1 MKLLVIIAIAF
12 VLLIP
17 MPSTY
22 GSSNWWS
29 DVKFYDGIFVEEEYE
44 KSMREVQIEFEVEQ
58 QRIEDEA
65 RLDASYTKYKQLPT
79 TYEEA
84 KQMSDTLKKQLK
96 NQCEVMYGLDT
107 TEYDECIGN

>member
-1 MKLLVIIAIAF
+1 MKPIVIIAIAVVCSVVV
-12 VLLIP
+12 VL
-17 MPSTY
+17 
-22 GSSNWWS
+22 
-29 DVKFYDGIFVEEEYE
+29 GISEIKWYFANQEYE